1 MAWNISGAAIRK
13 PIPPLVLFAVLT
25 LLGLVCF
32 RMLPI
37 TRAPNVDVP
46 VVAVTVTQEGAA
58 PAELE
63 SQVTKKVEDAVANVT
78 GVKHITSTV
87 TDGSSQTVIELRLEV
102 SSDRALNDV
111 RDAIAKIR
119 TDLPRGIDEPIIER
133 IDVVGQSIQ
142 TYAVTAPA
150 MTLEGLSW
158 FVDDTVLR
166 DLQGV
171 AGVGRVERIGGVTR
185 EVRVNLDPDR
195 LASLGVTAGDVNN
208 QLRATS
214 ADMAGG
220 RGELGGHEQAIRT
233 LAGARSIAQL
243 EATRVTLPGGR
254 EVRLADLGTVED
266 TYEEPRK
273 FARLDGTT
281 PVVSFAIYR
290 AKGASDVTVADNVGK
305 RLDALAQAH
314 PEAAFTLI
322 DDGVRAT
329 RGSYLSAMHS
339 LIEGAA
345 LATLVVLLFL
355 RDWRATLLSAIALPL
370 SIIPAFAAMQIMG
383 FSLNFVSLLA
393 ITLVTGILV
402 DDAIVE
408 IENIVRHIRMGKRP
422 YDAAVEAAGE
432 IGLAVMAITCT
443 IVAVFA
449 PVSFMGG
456 IAGQYFKQ
464 FGLTVAA
471 AVIASLLVARLIT
484 PLMAAYLMVPGGHHE
499 TRDGWIMRGYTRL
512 LHGTLRWRGLTLLI
526 GLVAFGA
533 SIWSTTLL
541 PTGFIPAADESRT
554 TLSLELPPG
563 STLDDTRA
571 KTDAVAASFRQVPE
585 VTTVFVVG
593 GTTPTGTS
601 PEVRR
606 ASMIVNMVTKD
617 RRRRTQKQIEAELTD
632 RLAAIPD
639 IRGWF
644 LNDRGEREL
653 ALTVVGDD
661 PAALS
666 EGVAHLQSAM
676 RRLPGFGN
684 VAPSAGADRPEIR
697 VTPRLDE
704 AARFGVSTEA
714 ISDAVRIA
722 TIGDISMNLA
732 KFRDGDRLIPIRVQS
747 EIGLRADLD
756 TLAAMPVPG
765 TAGQP
770 VPLLAVAD
778 LGIGQGPAS
787 IERYDRVRRVVL
799 GADLARGLAL
809 GAAINQVLSLP
820 EAQHLPPGV
829 RVSQGGDAEIM
840 GEVFE
845 GFALAMGAGI
855 TIVLGVLVLLFG
867 SVFQPITILFSLPL
881 CLGGVILALLITG
894 QPISMPVVIGIL
906 MLMGIVTKNAIMLV
920 DYAIE
925 RRADGMGR
933 AEAILDA
940 GRKRARPIVMTTV
953 AMVAG
958 MVPSALG
965 IGDGGEFRAP
975 MAIGVI
981 GGLIVSTALSLVFV
995 PSFYT
1000 VMDDL
1005 SAFTTRHLGRLLTA
1019 RTAPLPSQAQAV
1031 SPAFQPASAAATR
1044 GRVPPQAIRLNRRLG
1059 WVIPNTD
1066 HLKPPS

>member
-1 MAWNISGAAIRK
+1 MAWNISGAAIRR

-25 LLGLVCF
+25 LVGLVSF
-32 RMLPI
+32 HLLPI

-46 VVAVTVTQEGAA
+46 VVSVTVTQQGAA
-58 PAELE
+58 PSELE
-63 SQVTKKVEDAVANVT
+63 TQVTKKIEDAVANVT
-78 GVKHITSTV
+78 GVKHTTSTV

-111 RDAIAKIR
+111 RDAVAKIR
-119 TDLPRGIDEPIIER
+119 SDLPRGIDEPIIER

-171 AGVGRVERIGGVTR
+171 AGVGRVQRIGGVTR
-185 EVRVNLDPDR
+185 EIRVNLDPDR
-195 LASLGVTAGDVNN
+195 LASLGITAGAVNA

-214 ADMAGG
+214 ADMSGG
-220 RGELGGHEQAIRT
+220 RGELGAQEQTIRT
-233 LAGARSIAQL
+233 LAGARSLPQL
-243 EATRVTLPGGR
+243 EATRIVLPGGR
-254 EVRLADLGTVED
+254 EVRLAELGTVED
-266 TYEEPRK
+266 TYEEPRN
-273 FARLDGTT
+273 FARLDGST
-281 PVVSFAIYR
+281 PVVSFAVFR
-290 AKGASDVTVADNVGK
+290 AKGASDVTVADAVAA
-305 RLDALAQAH
+305 RLAKLGAAH
-314 PEAAFTLI
+314 ADVTFSLI

-329 RGSYLSAMHS
+329 RGSFVSAMHG
-339 LIEGAA
+339 LLEGAA

-355 RDWRATLLSAIALPL
+355 RDWRATLLSAVALPL
-370 SIIPAFAAMQIMG
+370 SVIPAFAAMELMG

-422 YDAAVEAAGE
+422 YDAAVEAADE

-471 AVIASLLVARLIT
+471 AVVASLLVARLIT
-484 PLMAAYLMVPGGHHE
+484 PLMAAYLMVPTGHHVQ
-499 TRDGWIMRGYTRL
+499 RDGALMRGYTRFL
-512 LHGTLRWRGLTLLI
+512 RGTLRWRSLTLVGGI
-526 GLVAFGA
+526 AAFAA

-541 PTGFIPAADESRT
+541 PTGFIPAADQSRI

-571 KTDAVAASFRQVPE
+571 ATDRIVASFRQVPE
-585 VTTVFVVG
+585 VTTVLVVG
-593 GTTPTGTS
+593 GTTPTGVS

-606 ASMIVNMVTKD
+606 ASMIVNTVLKGE
-617 RRRRTQKQIEAELTD
+617 RSRSQKQIEQELTE
-632 RLAAIPD
+632 RLAAVPD
-639 IRGWF
+639 VRGWF
-644 LNDRGEREL
+644 VNDRGEREL
-653 ALTVVGDD
+653 ALTILGDD
-661 PAALS
+661 PAALAQ
-666 EGVAHLQSAM
+666 GVAAMESGM
-676 RRLPGFGN
+676 RRLPGFSN

-714 ISDAVRIA
+714 ISDAVRVA
-722 TIGDISMNLA
+722 TIGDSSANLA

-747 EIGLRADLD
+747 KLSVRADLD
-756 TLAAMPVPG
+756 ALAALPVVG
-765 TAGQP
+765 AGGLA

-778 LGIGQGPAS
+778 LGLGQGPAS

-799 GADLARGLAL
+799 GADLVRGLAL
-809 GAAINQVLSLP
+809 GAAMQQSIELP
-820 EAQHLPPGV
+820 AAKALPPGV
-829 RVSQGGDAEIM
+829 RVQQGGDAEIM
-840 GEVFE
+840 GEVFA
-845 GFALAMGAGI
+845 GFAMAMGAGI

-867 SVFQPITILFSLPL
+867 SVFQPITILLSLPL
-881 CLGGVILALLITG
+881 CLGGVILALLLTG

-925 RRADGMGR
+925 RRAEGMGR

-958 MVPSALG
+958 MIPSALG
-965 IGDGGEFRAP
+965 IGDGGEFRSP

-981 GGLIVSTALSLVFV
+981 GGLIVSTLLSLVFV

-1000 VMDDL
+1000 VMDDV
-1005 SAFTTRHLGRLLTA
+1005 SAFVARHAARLLTSREA
-1019 RTAPLPSQAQAV
+1019 EAAVRPVAPEPHGSRPHPVGPVQ
-1031 SPAFQPASAAATR
+1031 SPAT
-1044 GRVPPQAIRLNRRLG
+1044 
-1059 WVIPNTD
+1059 NT
-1066 HLKPPS
+1066 

>member
-1 MAWNISGAAIRK
+1 MAWNISGAAIRR

-25 LLGLVCF
+25 LLGVVAF

-37 TRAPNVDVP
+37 TRAPNVDIP
-46 VVAVTVTQEGAA
+46 VVSVTVTEQGAA

-63 SQVTKKVEDAVANVT
+63 SQVTKKIEDAVANVS
-78 GVKHITSTV
+78 GVKHLTSTV
-87 TDGSSQTVIELRLEV
+87 TDGVSVTIIELRLEV

-111 RDAIAKIR
+111 RDAVAKIR
-119 TDLPRGIDEPIIER
+119 ADLPRGIDEPIIER
-133 IDVVGQSIQ
+133 IDVVGQSIR
-142 TYAVTAPA
+142 TYAVTAPG

-171 AGVGRVERIGGVTR
+171 AGVGQVQRIGGVTR
-185 EVRVNLDPDR
+185 EIRVSLDPDR
-195 LASLGVTAGDVNN
+195 LASLGITAGDVNN

-214 ADMAGG
+214 ADLSGG
-220 RGELGGHEQAIRT
+220 RGELGAQEQAIRT
-233 LAGARSIAQL
+233 LAAARSLPQL
-243 EATRVTLPGGR
+243 EQTRIVLPGGR
-254 EVRLADLGTVED
+254 EVRLGDVATLTD
-266 TYEEPRK
+266 TFEEPRA
-273 FARLDGTT
+273 FARLDGET
-281 PVVSFAIYR
+281 PVVSFAVFR
-290 AKGASDVTVADNVGK
+290 AKGASDATVADRVTE
-305 RLDALAQAH
+305 RLDKLAAAH
-314 PEAAFTLI
+314 PEVSFNLI

-329 RGSYLSAMHS
+329 KGSYLSAMHS
-339 LIEGAA
+339 LIEGAV

-355 RDWRATLLSAIALPL
+355 RDWRATLLAAIALPL

-422 YDAAVEAAGE
+422 YEAAIDAADE

-449 PVSFMGG
+449 PVSFMRG
-456 IAGQYFKQ
+456 IAGQYFRQ

-484 PLMAAYLMVPGGHHE
+484 PLMAAYLMKPKGYHKEV
-499 TRDGWIMRGYTRL
+499 DGRVMRGYTRFL
-512 LHGTLRWRGLTLLI
+512 RGTLRFRGLTLLA
-526 GLVAFGA
+526 GLVAFGV

-541 PTGFIPAADESRT
+541 PTGFIPAADQSRVV
-554 TLSLELPPG
+554 LSLELPPG
-563 STLDDTRA
+563 STLADTRA
-571 KTDAVAASFRQVPE
+571 VTDRIAHDFHHVPE

-593 GTTPTGTS
+593 GSTPTGQGN
-601 PEVRR
+601 EIRR
-606 ASMIVNMVTKD
+606 ASMIVNLVLKHE
-617 RRRRTQKQIEAELTD
+617 RHRTQKQIEAELSE

-639 IRGWF
+639 VRGWYV
-644 LNDRGEREL
+644 NDRGEREL
-653 ALTVVGDD
+653 TVTVLGDE
-661 PAALS
+661 PAALAR
-666 EGVAHLQSAM
+666 GVGALESGM
-676 RRLPGFGN
+676 RRLPGFSN
-684 VAPSAGADRPEIR
+684 VAPSAGSDRPEIR
-697 VTPRLDE
+697 ITPRLDE

-714 ISDAVRIA
+714 ISAAVRIA
-722 TIGDISMNLA
+722 TIGDSSANLA

-747 EIGLRADLD
+747 AVSLRSDLGA
-756 TLAAMPVPG
+756 LAALPVTG
-765 TAGQP
+765 TAGLA

-778 LGIGQGPAS
+778 LGLGQGPAS
-787 IERYDRVRRVVL
+787 IERYERVRRVVL
-799 GADLARGLAL
+799 GADLARGIAL
-809 GAAINQVLSLP
+809 GAAVNAVLAMP
-820 EAQHLPPGV
+820 EAKALPPGV
-829 RVSQGGDAEIM
+829 RLQSGGDVEIM
-840 GEVFE
+840 GEVFA
-845 GFALAMGAGI
+845 GFGLAMGAGLVM
-855 TIVLGVLVLLFG
+855 VLGVLVLLFG
-867 SVFQPITILFSLPL
+867 SVFQPITILLSLPL

-894 QPISMPVVIGIL
+894 EPISMPVVIGIL

-925 RRADGMGR
+925 RRADGMSR
-933 AEAILDA
+933 TEAILDA
-940 GRKRARPIVMTTV
+940 GRKRARPIVMTTI

-965 IGDGGEFRAP
+965 VGDGGEFRAP

-1005 SAFTTRHLGRLLTA
+1005 SAFTARRLGRLLTPRGGPVGEA
-1019 RTAPLPSQAQAV
+1019 MPVAEPPGGFRAPAE
-1031 SPAFQPASAAATR
+1031 
-1044 GRVPPQAIRLNRRLG
+1044 
-1059 WVIPNTD
+1059 
-1066 HLKPPS
+1066 